1 MAKNIRGFLKNL
13 FEYYFLNFIVNI
25 NFFSD
30 LKFDYYCEY
39 YPEILL
45 EVGLK

>member
-1 MAKNIRGFLKNL
+1 MRGFLDNL
-13 FEYYFLNFIVNI
+13 LEYYFLNITVNV

-30 LKFDYYCEY
+30 LKFEYYFEY

-45 EVGLK
+45 QERLK

>member
-1 MAKNIRGFLKNL
+1 MAKDIGRFLENL
-13 FEYYFLNFIVNI
+13 FEYYFLNIIVNV

-30 LKFDYYCEY
+30 LKFEYYCEF

-45 EVGLK
+45 QESLN